1 MHGGLRGGCEAGA
14 DGRRVRGAGASGVTE
29 IAVTD
34 THALIW
40 YATERGQR
48 LGRKARRV
56 FERVDG
62 GRGVVYVP
70 VLSLVEVG
78 DAAQRGLVRLD
89 GGTLEWMKRLLSS
102 GRYLPA
108 ELNADIVALAEELR
122 GIRERTD
129 RLIAATALHL
139 DLPLITRDATI
150 AEAGVDVLW

>member
-1 MHGGLRGGCEAGA
+1 M
-14 DGRRVRGAGASGVTE
+14 TE

-40 YATERGQR
+40 YATGRVQR

-56 FERVDG
+56 FERVDA
-62 GRGVVYVP
+62 GRGVLYVP
-70 VLSLVEVG
+70 VLSLVEIG
-78 DAAQRGLVRLD
+78 DAAHRGFVRLG
-89 GGTLEWMKRLLSS
+89 GGTLEWMKGLLAS

-108 ELNADIVALAEELR
+108 ELNAEIVLLAEELR

-139 DLPLITRDATI
+139 DLPLVTADA
-150 AEAGVDVLW
+150 AMLDAGISVLW

>member
-1 MHGGLRGGCEAGA
+1 M
-14 DGRRVRGAGASGVTE
+14 TE

-40 YATERGQR
+40 YATGRAQR

-56 FERVDG
+56 FERADAG
-62 GRGVVYVP
+62 GGAVYVP

-78 DAAQRGLVRLD
+78 DAAHRGLLRLG
-89 GGTLEWMKRLLSS
+89 GGTLEWIKRLLAS

-108 ELNADIVALAEELR
+108 ELNADVVALSEELR
-122 GIRERTD
+122 DIRERTD

-139 DLPLITRDATI
+139 DLPLITRDHAI
-150 AEAGVDVLW
+150 AKAGVSVIW